1 MAAIKLPEIRP
12 GETLEEKVNA
22 LYDAYFMLRKWINYA
37 FSGVLDEDNV
47 IRAQEAIIAKA
58 LVDELVVGDNV
69 IMGPDATI
77 SWSQVTGTPSIPTL
91 PSYIKSTYIDETN
104 VISPN
109 ITGGV
114 ITGALFKTAVDG
126 ERLEM
131 DSDGIVSFDDNDN
144 KEGLAIEN
152 GEWGYS
158 ELNFYQNGMV
168 VGVLMNDSLGRM
180 YLSGKSDVMLIIS
193 DVYAEGDWDFTLAN
207 ISGLNIIAKLG

>member
-126 ERLEM
+126 KRLEV
-131 DSDGIVSFDDNDN
+131 DSDGIVSFDKYDRLTGICIGIGTYAFSSLD
-144 KEGLAIEN
+144 
-152 GEWGYS
+152 
-158 ELNFYQNGMV
+158 FYHYDVKVASIQYDG
-168 VGVLMNDSLGRM
+168 LGRM
-180 YLSGKSDVMLIIS
+180 SFGPLGDAKLYIS

>member
-47 IRAQEAIIAKA
+47 IRAREAI
-58 LVDELVVGDNV
+58 

-77 SWSQVTGTPSIPTL
+77 SWSQVTGVPEIPGL

-131 DSDGIVSFDDNDN
+131 DSDGIVSFDKYNTLTGICIGIGTYAFSSLDFYHYDV
-144 KEGLAIEN
+144 KVASIQYDGL
-152 GEWGYS
+152 GKMSFGP
-158 ELNFYQNGMV
+158 
-168 VGVLMNDSLGRM
+168 LGDAKL
-180 YLSGKSDVMLIIS
+180 YIS
-193 DVYAEGDWDFTLAN
+193 DVYANGDWDFTLAN